1 MAGGRDGG
9 GGRGAR
15 GAPNGGGSRPQVGPH
30 LPAAKRAVAHRP
42 PPIPKAPTA
51 VPRVHPPTHTAPGTA
66 GAQPRPD
73 LRTDAPIGTRGPERV
88 RGGGVSACP
97 PTREPH
103 DAEPLLVPPPQPA
116 PRSAPVPAGT
126 DGRSPSEGPP
136 EYHPRRYR
144 DSRSSPPP
152 IPVSVPE
159 PRTAAQP
166 VTCTHLRRFVHLKM
180 AAGSAAGR
188 DRPRFPPPGGAPR
201 AAPPPPSA
209 PTAGRGSGGCG
220 RRSALCAGGRGSS
233 FWGPGLG
240 AAQPPPPGDI
250 GGQERPRGAG
260 CPPPAAGTPGCI
272 ESPPET
278 SSDFIINCSDPSGFE
293 CRGVQSRQRPPE
305 APHLLPLPGWS
316 RCSRR
321 AVGARSAITPSAEP
335 HGVSRA
341 SGGSPSIAPPPL
353 RSGRR
358 CGHCCGRTHGSV
370 P

>member
-1 MAGGRDGG
+1 MGGAAGGDATALQPKASPHPGSQSHNPTNTAQPHALTAPPRQVQRGKPEPRGVTRADCGRG

-73 LRTDAPIGTRGPERV
+73 LRTDAPVGTRGPERV

-152 IPVSVPE
+152 VPVSVPE

-240 AAQPPPPGDI
+240 AAQPPPRVTSADRSVPGAL
-250 GGQERPRGAG
+250 G
-260 CPPPAAGTPGCI
+260 
-272 ESPPET
+272 
-278 SSDFIINCSDPSGFE
+278 
-293 CRGVQSRQRPPE
+293 
-305 APHLLPLPGWS
+305 APH
-316 RCSRR
+316 
-321 AVGARSAITPSAEP
+321 
-335 HGVSRA
+335 
-341 SGGSPSIAPPPL
+341 PL
-353 RSGRR
+353 R
-358 CGHCCGRTHGSV
+358 V
-370 P
+370 PRDASNPPRKHHRILL

>member
-1 MAGGRDGG
+1 M
-9 GGRGAR
+9 
-15 GAPNGGGSRPQVGPH
+15 PQT
-30 LPAAKRAVAHRP
+30 A
-42 PPIPKAPTA
+42 A
-51 VPRVHPPTHTAPGTA
+51 VPVPRWVRTSPRPKELLLTALPPSSKPPQLCRGSTSPPTHSTGHGGGAAPS
-66 GAQPRPD
+66 RPPH
-73 LRTDAPIGTRGPERV
+73 RRARRNTGPGEGK
-88 RGGGVSACP
+88 GGGVSACP
-97 PTREPH
+97 PTR
-103 DAEPLLVPPPQPA
+103 EPLLVPPPQPA

-144 DSRSSPPP
+144 DSRSPPP
-152 IPVSVPE
+152 PVPVSVPE

-341 SGGSPSIAPPPL
+341 SGGVPIHRPPPAQKRTTL
-353 RSGRR
+353 RSLLRSYSWICALMCVSFSFR
-358 CGHCCGRTHGSV
+358 
-370 P
+370 